1 MGILAFLFFVLIALA
16 ACGFVAWPALGA
28 SDASR
33 PARLVLAAA
42 IAAFVLAIGG
52 GSYLILGRPDL
63 AERSFTPTQDRDYA
77 ALIATLAHDVRTNP
91 GDIRGW
97 LFLGAGYMKLRDPD
111 DAAKAFAR
119 AIQTAGSK
127 PPSGLYSLY
136 GEAITQSAAG
146 EVVPEAAAAF
156 ERAIAIDPHNIAA
169 RYYLGLLHAQKREDD
184 QALAIWRSLLADAPK
199 DAPWRQ
205 EVIDRLAALN
215 ARNGVK
221 PDVES
226 MVSGLAARLKANPGD
241 AEGWQMLIRAYA
253 VLGRTDK
260 AAAALSDART
270 VLAKNP
276 DALHALADEARAL
289 KLDSAAKQNGG
300 P

>member
-1 MGILAFLFFVLIALA
+1 MGSVAILIFVIIALA
-16 ACGFVAWPALGA
+16 ACAFVAWPAFGA
-28 SDASR
+28 DGASR
-33 PARLVLAAA
+33 PARLALAASA
-42 IAAFVLAIGG
+42 AAFVLAIGG
-52 GSYLILGRPDL
+52 GSYLMLGRPDL

-77 ALIATLAHDVRTNP
+77 ALIATLAHDVRKNP
-91 GDIRGW
+91 DDIRGW

-127 PPSGLYSLY
+127 PPGGLYSLY
-136 GEAITQSAAG
+136 GEALTQAASG

-184 QALAIWRSLLADAPK
+184 QALAIWRSLLNDATK

-205 EVIDRLAALN
+205 EVIDRIAAVS

-226 MVSGLAARLKANPGD
+226 MVAGLAARLKADPND
-241 AEGWQMLIRAYA
+241 AEGWQMLIRAYS

-260 AAAALSDART
+260 AISALSDART

-276 DALHALADEARAL
+276 DALRALAEEAHAL
-289 KLDSAAKQNGG
+289 KLEGTEKQNGG